1 MDFPLL
7 VNWISWIWMEM
18 YLWGKGCR
26 LLAANEQAAQ
36 AERCQAAQAAPQN
49 GLLLLLLT
57 FPSRLPWISSQ
68 FFLDFSSCSS
78 LAPAALQNYLLLR
91 LPRNFPVVFL
101 KCGWEMLLGDMNV
114 VFISAIL
121 LMAVLAR
128 EKSNFRNLGNKIDR
142 DGFGDAF

>member
-1 MDFPLL
+1 MDFPSL

-36 AERCQAAQAAPQN
+36 AESCQAAQAAPQN
-49 GLLLLLLT
+49 CLLLLLT

-114 VFISAIL
+114 VFISAI
-121 LMAVLAR
+121 
-128 EKSNFRNLGNKIDR
+128 
-142 DGFGDAF
+142 

>member
-1 MDFPLL
+1 MDGNVFVGEGLPALSC
-7 VNWISWIWMEM
+7 V
-18 YLWGKGCR
+18 
-26 LLAANEQAAQ
+26 AANEQAAQ
-36 AERCQAAQAAPQN
+36 AESCQAAQAAPQN

-114 VFISAIL
+114 VFISAI
-121 LMAVLAR
+121 
-128 EKSNFRNLGNKIDR
+128 
-142 DGFGDAF
+142 